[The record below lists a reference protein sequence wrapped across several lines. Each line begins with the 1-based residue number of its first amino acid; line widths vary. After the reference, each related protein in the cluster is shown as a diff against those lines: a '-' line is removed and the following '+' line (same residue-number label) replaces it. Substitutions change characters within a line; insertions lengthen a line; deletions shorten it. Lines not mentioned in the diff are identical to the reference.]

1 MTDVAPKAE
10 NLSKPYALAHQALLP
25 SEKLLHLMLRGR
37 WVPEALADARALA
50 AQDGVVWDDFLQTA
64 RVGGVSPLVYEAV
77 RGQGLLPASIE
88 ESLRLDYY
96 GVARTNVLRF
106 HRLEE
111 ALRCLADAGID
122 VILLKGAAL
131 AEAIYGNLAL
141 RPMGDFDLLVHEEDV
156 EGALRVLAALGY
168 ARPYG
173 EFRPGFI
180 RAFRNQ
186 IMVSK
191 ADDDETRPIE
201 IHWRL
206 LSPLYYQ
213 RAIPNGWLWQTA
225 SPARLGKV
233 PVRILSPEAQ
243 ALHLCGHLLQHGG
256 CERASIR
263 QLYDLAE
270 VIVLYREHIDW
281 DEVLARAQAYG
292 LVLPLREALS
302 HAHALWPLPVPPEVW
317 GRLQRLRPSR
327 GEAQAYALLAGE
339 GLVARRLWSGL
350 ADIPGWGQRLRYV
363 WGNLFPSADYM
374 LGQYR
379 IPRRLLLPLYYPYR
393 WLRGLRRTG

>member
-1 MTDVAPKAE
+1 MR
-10 NLSKPYALAHQALLP
+10 SSCQALLP
-25 SEKLLHLMLRGR
+25 SEKLLHLILRGR
-37 WVPEALADARALA
+37 WNPEALEDARALA
-50 AQDGVVWDDFLQTA
+50 ARDGAVWDDFLQVA
-64 RVGGVSPLVYEAV
+64 RTGGVSPLIYEAA
-77 RGQGLLPASIE
+77 RGQGLLPAPVE

-96 GVARTNVLRF
+96 GVARTNLLRF

-111 ALRCLADAGID
+111 ALRCLADAGIE

-141 RPMGDFDLLVHEEDV
+141 RPMGDFDLLVHEGDV

-186 IMVSK
+186 IMMTK
-191 ADDDETRPIE
+191 AGDDETRPIE

-213 RAIPNGWLWQTA
+213 RAIPNDWLWQTA
-225 SPARLGKV
+225 RAAHLGAV

-243 ALHLCGHLLQHGG
+243 VLHLSGHLLQHGG
-256 CERASIR
+256 CEKASLR
-263 QLYDLAE
+263 QLYDPAE
-270 VIVLYREHIDW
+270 VTVLYREAIEW

-292 LVLPLREALS
+292 LVLPLQEALS
-302 HAHALWPLPVPPEVW
+302 RAHELWSLPIPPEVW
-317 GRLQRLRPSR
+317 ARLQRLEPSR
-327 GEAQAYALLAGE
+327 DEAQAYAILAGR
-339 GLVARRLWSGL
+339 GLVARGLWSSL
-350 ADIPGWGQRLRYV
+350 ADIPGWGMRLRYV

-374 LGQYR
+374 LSQYH
-379 IPRRLLLPLYYPYR
+379 IPNRLLLPLYYPYR
-393 WLRGLRRTG
+393 WLRGLRRSG